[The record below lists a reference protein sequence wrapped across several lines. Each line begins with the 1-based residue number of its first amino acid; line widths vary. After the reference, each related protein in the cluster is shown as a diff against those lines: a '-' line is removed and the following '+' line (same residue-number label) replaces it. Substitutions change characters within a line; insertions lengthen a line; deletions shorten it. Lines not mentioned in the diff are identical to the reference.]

1 MKRNFNL
8 ILVSLVGLILLA
20 LYLCSR
26 WSEKIHDNENVIME
40 VDEAVVSQQIRKVVQ
55 GYRKQK
61 VVIPMIPEETPTDD
75 GFLVVEGTDSVE
87 FCTDLFSGH
96 PYRIIIENARQAP
109 LCKLL
114 NEAGD
119 SIEWDYAAQ
128 VIRFSNDS
136 LCTARLMVADNV
148 FPFGISE
155 NIDSIP
161 ETRFCDISLAELINS
176 AQDSIHSGA
185 TRFPVLGS
193 ATILFCTA
201 SQQSD
206 KLYLKVVHPGLLS
219 VAVVYDESVCGY
231 PLFWDNESDIFGDG
245 VQELL
250 GASTYDSLPDTL
262 LEDFWILK
270 SILLDS

>member
-1 MKRNFNL
+1 M
-8 ILVSLVGLILLA
+8 VSLVGLILLA

-26 WSEKIHDNENVIME
+26 WNEKVHEDENVIME
-40 VDEAVVSQQIRKVVQ
+40 VDEAVVSQQIRNAVQ
-55 GYRKQK
+55 GYRKK
-61 VVIPMIPEETPTDD
+61 RVVIPMIPEEMPTDD

-87 FCTDLFSGH
+87 FCTDLLSGH

-128 VIRFSNDS
+128 AIRFSNDS
-136 LCTARLMVADNV
+136 MCTARLMVADSM

-155 NIDSIP
+155 NIDSIN
-161 ETRFCDISLAELINS
+161 ETRFCDISFAEFVNNS
-176 AQDSIHSGA
+176 QDSIHSGA
-185 TRFPVLGS
+185 VRFPVLGS

-219 VAVVYDESVCGY
+219 VVVVYDESVCGY
-231 PLFWDNESDIFGDG
+231 PLFWDNESAMFDG
-245 VQELL
+245 GNQQNLL
-250 GASTYDSLPDTL
+250 EVSTDDPLNDTL
-262 LEDFWILK
+262 LVNF
-270 SILLDS
+270 